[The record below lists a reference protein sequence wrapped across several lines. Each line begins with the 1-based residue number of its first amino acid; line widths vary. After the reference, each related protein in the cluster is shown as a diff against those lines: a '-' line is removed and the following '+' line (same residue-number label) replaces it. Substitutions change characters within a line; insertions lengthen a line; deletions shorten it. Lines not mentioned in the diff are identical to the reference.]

1 MKGLINSG
9 RGRKKWAYNLL
20 NDLTG
25 GVQVNEALVD
35 LQLKTIPG
43 LGTFTT
49 RLEIKRSQKQQGEY
63 L

>member
-1 MKGLINSG
+1 LVNGG
-9 RGRKKWAYNLL
+9 RRRTKWTDNLL
-20 NDLTG
+20 DDLTG

-49 RLEIKRSQKQQGEY
+49 RLETKRD
-63 L
+63 